1 MILMV
6 YIWKKKATTAM
17 ICGLCGSKASGK
29 TMPEAYVGVKVWE
42 VYMPNS
48 TMPFRERMVDPVH
61 EETKMVEG
69 VVVFWPN
76 KFPKLVGVRGN

>member
-1 MILMV
+1 MILMDS
-6 YIWKKKATTAM
+6 IWKKKATTTM
-17 ICGLCGSKASGK
+17 ICGLCGSKDSGK
-29 TMPEAYVGVKVWE
+29 TMHEGYVGVKVWE

-48 TMPFRERMVDPVH
+48 TMPFWERTVDPVH

-69 VVVFWPN
+69 VVVIWPS